1 MRYEMPSGIP
11 ATSPAHDLCRREQNR
26 RIFPMLRSMGPLFDT
41 LCGKARPVL
50 KLNHKRTEF
59 PRLQDTVGL
68 YLPCPVEAVE
78 RSSWWAENKF
88 RTKGLL
94 YLFPM
99 AEGHA
104 TCDYGAGRT
113 TLMYEEIFYGPVGR
127 AVHWYLMLSYL
138 YYQHDESFV
147 PDAMFDK
154 LCSVLL
160 ERVDEAKASH
170 HGRFIH
176 EDSLRAGTGFDIA
189 GKLPEITMNAALGL
203 LCRDKI
209 TLE

>member
-1 MRYEMPSGIP
+1 MRHEMPSGIP

-26 RIFPMLRSMGPLFDT
+26 RIFPMLRSMGPLLDE

-50 KLNHKRTEF
+50 KMSHKRMEF
-59 PRLQDTVGL
+59 PRLKETVGL

-78 RSSWWAENKF
+78 GSSWWAENKF

-99 AEGHA
+99 ADGHA
-104 TCDYGAGRT
+104 TCDYGTGRT
-113 TLMYEEIFYGPVGR
+113 MLMYEEIIYGPVGR

-147 PDAMFDK
+147 PDAVFDK

-170 HGRFIH
+170 HGRFIS
-176 EDSLRAGTGFDIA
+176 EGSLRAGTGFDIA
-189 GKLPEITMNAALGL
+189 GKLPQITMNAALGL
-203 LCRDKI
+203 LNRDKI